1 MNAPAVPVADPVVT
15 LLALQSRAR
24 QAPTAQELLF
34 LVANETWRLVPYRQA
49 FVFVIDAAARW
60 RLEVASGL
68 ATLDGDT
75 PFTLF
80 LDRAMTIIS
89 ADPSPEARFVDPA
102 ALPADLREE
111 WPRFLPPQVLFAP
124 LPAPDGTVLGGVLY
138 AFDQVPGPG
147 TQELLA
153 GLHEAYGHALRALQP
168 RVRPWMR
175 LPAQRRRLL
184 GLVLI
189 AAVALSLFVPVRL
202 SALAPA
208 EIAPVHAQIVASPLD
223 GVVSAFHVRPNQAV
237 KQGDKLFSL
246 DETTLRSRRDV
257 AIKAVAVARAEMLT
271 ATQKAFESD
280 KHREE
285 VAVLQGRVHQR
296 EAEAAMLDELLTR
309 VDVAA
314 PRDGVA
320 VFSDENDWLGRPVV
334 TGERIVL
341 LADPGDAGV
350 TAWLP
355 VADAIGL
362 DPGARMRVF
371 LHVAPLAP
379 VEAVVTETS
388 YQASTSPDGVV
399 AYRIRGT
406 LAPGEAGGRLGLK
419 GTAKLYG
426 ESVPLGY
433 LLFRRPIAALRE
445 WTGL

>member
-1 MNAPAVPVADPVVT
+1 MPDAIAT

-24 QAPTAQELLF
+24 QAPTRQELLF

-49 FVFVIDAAARW
+49 FVFVADAGGRW
-60 RLEVASGL
+60 RLEIVSGL
-68 ATLDGDT
+68 AALEDDT

-80 LDRAMTIIS
+80 LNRLIAPLAAGLATGAAPI
-89 ADPSPEARFVDPA
+89 DPA
-102 ALPADLREE
+102 GLPHELRDE
-111 WPRFLPPQVLFAP
+111 WARFLPAHAVFLP
-124 LPAPDGTVLGGVLY
+124 LAAPDGAVLAGVLY
-138 AFDQVPGPG
+138 GFDQAPRSGVAD
-147 TQELLA
+147 LLA
-153 GLHEAYGHALRALQP
+153 GLHEAYGHALWALRPRTGRWSRALG
-168 RVRPWMR
+168 
-175 LPAQRRRLL
+175 ARRRLW
-184 GLVLI
+184 GI
-189 AAVALSLFVPVRL
+189 VALAAIALALFIPTRL

-208 EIAPVHAQIVASPLD
+208 EIAPTHAQIVASPLD
-223 GVVSAFHVRPNQAV
+223 GVVSVFHVRPNQAV
-237 KQGDKLFSL
+237 KRGDRLFSL
-246 DETTLRSRRDV
+246 DDTTLRSRRDI
-257 AIKAVAVARAEMLT
+257 AIKAVAVARAEVLT

-285 VAVLQGRVHQR
+285 VAVLQGRVRQR

-309 VDVAA
+309 VDVTA

-341 LADPGDAGV
+341 LSDPDDAGV

-362 DPGARMRVF
+362 EPGARMRVF
-371 LHVAPLAP
+371 LHVAPLEP
-379 VEAVVTETS
+379 VEAVVSETS
-388 YQASTSPDGVV
+388 YQAAPGPDGTV

-406 LAPGEAGGRLGLK
+406 LAPGQASGRLGLK

-433 LLFRRPIAALRE
+433 LVFRRPIAALRE